1 MDDDILRMYID
12 EVFQVYDYD
21 RSGTLEFKEVHNF
34 FNQLYASLN
43 EPRRFN
49 EAEMKH
55 LFTTIDIQSD
65 GKITKPELFILFK
78 SIWDAPPQPQQSNQ
92 YGQNP
97 YGQNQYGQQQ
107 QYGQQYGQQQQ
118 YGQPQYFQQP
128 PPNGQQQY
136 GQQPPYK
143 QPGQQGQYGQYGQ
156 QNWKNQ

>member
-49 EAEMKH
+49 EAEMRQ
-55 LFTTIDIQSD
+55 LFTTIDIQND

-78 SIWDAPPQPQQSNQ
+78 SIWDTPVQPQQHNQ

-97 YGQNQYGQQQ
+97 YGQNPYGQQQ

-118 YGQPQYFQQP
+118 GQPQYFQQQP
-128 PPNGQQQY
+128 QY

-143 QPGQQGQYGQYGQ
+143 QPGQQGPPGQYGQ
-156 QNWKNQ
+156 QNWRNQ